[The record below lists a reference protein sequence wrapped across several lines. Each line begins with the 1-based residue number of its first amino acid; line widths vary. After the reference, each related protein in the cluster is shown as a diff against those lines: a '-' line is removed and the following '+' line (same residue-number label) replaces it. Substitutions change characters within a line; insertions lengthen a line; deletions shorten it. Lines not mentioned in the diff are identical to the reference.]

1 MLETAKIFEEAAAI
15 IRSQVPHNNNLW
27 MKGISKSCM
36 VAKAKTLVENVH
48 YLEMTGRTRRTTW
61 PRNPKDADRKKY
73 LMGYQIRNPLD
84 DGEIL
89 SSYHYCFILTYYQKS
104 LLPHHWSKNQ
114 QQIMSLT
121 WIILMKN
128 LLTLRKFK
136 HFIEILELNF
146 HFYLHN

>member
-61 PRNPKDADRKKY
+61 PRNSKDAERTKY

-89 SSYHYCFILTYYQKS
+89 SSYHYCFTLTYYQKS

-114 QQIMSLT
+114 QQMMSLT

-128 LLTLRKFK
+128 LLTLGKFK
-136 HFIEILELNF
+136 HFIEIRIKFSLLF
-146 HFYLHN
+146 T